1 MTPVSH
7 QTKKISRF
15 GDQSNLINNIN
26 LVSNQRFFFS
36 RTFGLCRIRINSRF
50 VSIDDRFSAVY
61 IILIRLKS
69 FSINVVFYFLS
80 TGLTPQEMSLNRAI
94 LGLFLSLHICYKPN
108 SDAIVNTFLAILF
121 SDGIE
126 TGRDWIKEAR
136 VGLLSTR
143 VVT

>member
-1 MTPVSH
+1 MGALSFMTPVSY

-61 IILIRLKS
+61 IILLRFNRLA
-69 FSINVVFYFLS
+69 
-80 TGLTPQEMSLNRAI
+80 LTLIFISCLQA
-94 LGLFLSLHICYKPN
+94 
-108 SDAIVNTFLAILF
+108 
-121 SDGIE
+121 
-126 TGRDWIKEAR
+126 
-136 VGLLSTR
+136 
-143 VVT
+143 